1 MKKQVIGI
9 KNSKNPSGIFSN
21 FPVGKKIIL
30 DTNFLLIPIQF
41 KLDIFSEIDRI
52 CLFKY
57 KLYII
62 DKTIDELKEITK
74 KQKGKHK
81 LAARIALQLIKKK
94 NISIIKTKQGKVD
107 NLILELLNKNC
118 ILATQDELLRKK
130 ALKKGTRVIFLRA
143 QIYVVL
149 K

>member
-1 MKKQVIGI
+1 M
-9 KNSKNPSGIFSN
+9 
-21 FPVGKKIIL
+21 KKIIL

-41 KLDIFSEIDRI
+41 KVDIFSEIDKI

-62 DKTIDELKEITK
+62 DRTIDELNNIIE

-81 LAARIALQLIKKK
+81 FAAKIALQLIKKK
-94 NISIIKTKQGKVD
+94 GISKIKTKEGRVD
-107 NLILELLNKNC
+107 DLILELLDKDT
-118 ILATQDELLRKK
+118 ILATQDALLRKK
-130 ALKKGTRVIFLRA
+130 AVKKGGKVIVLRA
-143 QIYVVL
+143 KKYLVL